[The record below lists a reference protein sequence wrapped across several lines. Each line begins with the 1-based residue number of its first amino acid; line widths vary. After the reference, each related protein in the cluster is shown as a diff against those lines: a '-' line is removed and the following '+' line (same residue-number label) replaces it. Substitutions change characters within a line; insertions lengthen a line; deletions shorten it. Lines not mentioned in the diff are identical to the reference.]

1 MDRQLAT
8 ISIAALAAALCLAG
22 HADAGD
28 ADAEAGKAAFEVN
41 CSSCHG
47 MAGKGDGPIA
57 AALNPRP
64 RDFTTGEFKF
74 DANKSGSP
82 GEDED
87 LKLVIKNGA
96 LAYGGS
102 ALMAGWPTL
111 SDEQIAQIIAHIRSL
126 KESHEESHEK
136 SHEEHEEHEE

>member
-8 ISIAALAAALCLAG
+8 ISIAALAAILCLTG
-22 HADAGD
+22 PADAGD
-28 ADAEAGKAAFEVN
+28 ADAGKTVYEVN

-47 MAGKGDGPIA
+47 MAGKGDGPIS

-64 RDFTTGEFKF
+64 RDFSKGEFKL

-82 GEDED
+82 GEEED
-87 LKLVIKNGA
+87 LRLVIKNGGM
-96 LAYGGS
+96 AYGGS

-111 SDEQIAQIIAHIRSL
+111 SDEQIGQIIAYIRTL
-126 KESHEESHEK
+126 KQ
-136 SHEEHEEHEE
+136 

>member
-8 ISIAALAAALCLAG
+8 ISIAVLAAVLCLTGRANADD
-22 HADAGD
+22 ADAG
-28 ADAEAGKAAFEVN
+28 KAVYEVN

-47 MAGKGDGPIA
+47 MAGKGDGPIS

-64 RDFTTGEFKF
+64 RDFSKGEFKI
-74 DANKSGSP
+74 DANKSGSA

-87 LKLVIKNGA
+87 LKLVIKKGA

-102 ALMAGWPTL
+102 PLMAGWPAL
-111 SDEQIAQIIAHIRSL
+111 SDEQISQIIAHIRSL
-126 KESHEESHEK
+126 KR
-136 SHEEHEEHEE
+136 

>member
-8 ISIAALAAALCLAG
+8 ISIAALAAVFCLAG
-22 HADAGD
+22 RADAGD
-28 ADAEAGKAAFEVN
+28 ADAGKTAYEIN

-47 MAGKGDGPIA
+47 MTGKGDGPIS

-64 RDFTTGEFKF
+64 RDFSTGEFKL

-82 GEDED
+82 GEEED
-87 LKLVIKNGA
+87 LRLVIKNGGM
-96 LAYGGS
+96 AYGGS

-111 SDEQIAQIIAHIRSL
+111 SDEQIGQIIAYIRTL
-126 KESHEESHEK
+126 KQ
-136 SHEEHEEHEE
+136 

>member
-1 MDRQLAT
+1 MVRQLAT
-8 ISIAALAAALCLAG
+8 ISIAALAAVFCLTG
-22 HADAGD
+22 RVDAGD
-28 ADAEAGKAAFEVN
+28 TDAGDTDAGKTAYEVN

-47 MAGKGDGPIA
+47 MAGKGDGPIS

-64 RDFTTGEFKF
+64 RDFSTGEFKL

-87 LKLVIKNGA
+87 LRLVIKNGGM
-96 LAYGGS
+96 AYGGS

-111 SDEQIAQIIAHIRSL
+111 SDEQIGQIIAYIRTL
-126 KESHEESHEK
+126 EQ
-136 SHEEHEEHEE
+136 